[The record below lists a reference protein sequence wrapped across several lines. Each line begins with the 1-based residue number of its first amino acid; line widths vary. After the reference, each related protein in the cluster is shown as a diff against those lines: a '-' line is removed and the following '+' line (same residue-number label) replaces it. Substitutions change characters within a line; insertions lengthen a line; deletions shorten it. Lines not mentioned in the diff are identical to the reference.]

1 MVFNAIDTNKN
12 PNIIL
17 ATMIQFD
24 FKLTSKLYNSETL
37 ICKYTLEYLNDWLS
51 YESELKYFFF
61 FGESNNDFDYEV
73 SSQTYPKYLE
83 DTICLLRHNDILSNE
98 DKQYI
103 LSLSIEDAYVS
114 IESGFA
120 ILHIILNSEYKKH
133 ELNTK
138 ILQFLLNHIYNQ
150 CCYGIY
156 RNGLIKPL
164 TEEEKQRYSWNDDIG
179 WSYEFLEN
187 NPNILDSLYFTN
199 FTYVNKKNIEIP
211 KPIYISNYNLECY
224 QLARGID
231 NIKND
236 IHRYNKSIKFLE
248 KKKVD
253 LKSAKKTL
261 YKDYRIIYL
270 SMLSDD
276 DKKWNF
282 N

>member
-1 MVFNAIDTNKN
+1 
-12 PNIIL
+12 
-17 ATMIQFD
+17 MIQFD

-37 ICKYTLEYLNDWLS
+37 LCKYTSEYLNDWLS

-83 DTICLLRHNDILSNE
+83 DTICLLRHNDILSNDE
-98 DKQYI
+98 KQYI
-103 LSLSIEDAYVS
+103 LSLCIEDAYVS
-114 IESGFA
+114 VETGVA

-150 CCYGIY
+150 CYSGIY
-156 RNGLIKPL
+156 KNGLIKPL
-164 TEEEKQRYSWNDDIG
+164 TDEEKQKYNWTDDVG

-187 NPNILDSLYFTN
+187 NPNILDSLYFNN
-199 FTYVNKKNIEIP
+199 FTFVNKDNIELP
-211 KPIYISNYNLECY
+211 KPIYISKYNLECY
-224 QLARGID
+224 QIARGID

-253 LKSAKKTL
+253 LKRAKKTL
-261 YKDYRIIYL
+261 YVNYRTNYL
-270 SMLSDD
+270 TMLADD
-276 DKKWNF
+276 DKKWSIS
-282 N
+282 